1 MSDYYNI
8 LASTSAVFGGF
19 SLAFLGVMLS
29 GGVSGRA
36 SDWTIR
42 TATLSA
48 TIFTVTGLGWSLAAS
63 AAAVSPDSGPAMVT
77 TFKPSHRLLSQLFI
91 LGVALFIATIGFSGW
106 VRSRSLGLFSTTAAV
121 VGFLLVFRILSP
133 FIN

>member
-29 GGVSGRA
+29 AGVSGRA

-42 TATLSA
+42 LATLSA
-48 TIFTVTGLGWSLAAS
+48 TLFTVTGLGWSLAAS
-63 AAAVSPDSGPAMVT
+63 AAATDPAVGMQMVT
-77 TFKPSHRLLSQLFI
+77 SFKPSHRLLSQLFI
-91 LGVALFIATIGFSGW
+91 LGVGLFLATIGLSGW
-106 VRSRSLGLFSTTAAV
+106 VRSRSLGSFSTVSAV
-121 VGFLLVFRILSP
+121 IGLILVFRLLQP
-133 FIN
+133 FVN